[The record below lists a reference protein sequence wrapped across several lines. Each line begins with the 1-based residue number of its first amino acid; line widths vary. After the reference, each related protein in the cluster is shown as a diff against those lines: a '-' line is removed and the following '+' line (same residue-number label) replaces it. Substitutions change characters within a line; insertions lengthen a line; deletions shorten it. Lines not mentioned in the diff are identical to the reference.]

1 MKESD
6 FTVVDLADI
15 REELGDHFDRRRE
28 GEYKSVC
35 TICGEDVDQSM
46 KECAICEAPVTWR
59 NSKRWKNLYGNPAA
73 YIRELLT
80 VDPETVSGRKV
91 CELARVTGFANQREA
106 DRWKRA
112 DKRLGQARMLDIIH
126 YASKRSHGRGLLA
139 HCLNIAEKAI
149 REGSYAKKQAPKPV
163 HHAEDQDI
171 EVRI

>member
-6 FTVVDLADI
+6 FTVIDLADI

-28 GEYKSVC
+28 GEYKSTC
-35 TICGEDVDQSM
+35 TICGEDVGQSM
-46 KECAICEAPVTWR
+46 KECAICEAPVAWR

-80 VDPETVSGRKV
+80 VDPETASGRKV

-112 DKRLGQARMLDIIH
+112 DKKLGGARMLDIIH
-126 YASKRSHGRGLLA
+126 YASQRSHGRGLLA
-139 HCLNIAEKAI
+139 HCLNTAEKAI
-149 REGSYAKKQAPKPV
+149 REGNFAKKQAV
-163 HHAEDQDI
+163 QVERSRENRDSEI
-171 EVRI
+171 RI